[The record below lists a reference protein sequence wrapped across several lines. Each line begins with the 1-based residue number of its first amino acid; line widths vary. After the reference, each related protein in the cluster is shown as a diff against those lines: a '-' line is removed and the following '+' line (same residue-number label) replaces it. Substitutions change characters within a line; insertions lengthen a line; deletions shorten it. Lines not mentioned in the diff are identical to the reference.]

1 MSMRKLLARGWQLGR
16 LTLRHVASAIRVGPR
31 APVLRPRVK
40 QPLQYVLP
48 ARYRFFRHSVGSLAA
63 QLQRQAFRRHR
74 GTLLAFGLGLGF
86 IEQQAE
92 EIRACTTV
100 CDQLQTQFKRK
111 KTKYESSVPLP
122 TIGHCFEDYEIGDPL
137 GKGCNAA
144 VYKAFI
150 SEGANPKSSSKIMTK
165 ERQPES
171 ENEEKKAAVV
181 PDVTSVCSKI
191 ITNNSTVSQETSSLS
206 FIVLKR
212 DPPSE
217 PVGDAGYPSI
227 RNAGYP
233 GTGDAGYPGTR
244 PLGDTSRPLALKM
257 LWNLNAESSSD
268 AILRTMGKELVPTI
282 PNALSGEF
290 SKAKELVLPSYYNI
304 GKLKPHPNI
313 IQIVRAFTAKVPLL
327 TGALEEYPDV
337 LPKSLNPNGFGRS
350 HTLFLVMKS
359 YPCTL
364 KQYLKVC
371 SPWSGY
377 AVQMILQLLEGVD
390 HLVQNGIAHRDLKAD
405 NILVEFDSVGWPRLV
420 ITDFGCCLANCDRG
434 LKLPFTSM
442 EVDRGGN
449 TCLMAPEICTA
460 VPGPRASID
469 YSKSDAWTV
478 GTLAYEILGLPNPFY
493 PHGMNYLESR
503 SYEENK
509 LPPLP
514 DYVHRNVRR
523 VVKLLLCRDPKK
535 RLSARIA
542 ANMLHL
548 QLWNSELL
556 TSAEITAEKLFDWLC
571 YQLLPTCLQFTMSCE
586 STVQTELKRNFL
598 ANLSFE
604 DLNLALDLL
613 LVGEKQLVCQ

>member
-16 LTLRHVASAIRVGPR
+16 LALPHVTPAVRVGPS
-31 APVLRPRVK
+31 APVLRPRVR
-40 QPLQYVLP
+40 QPLQCVLP

-63 QLQRQAFRRHR
+63 QLQRQAFGRGR

-86 IEQQAE
+86 VEQQAE
-92 EIRACTTV
+92 EIRAYTTV

-111 KTKYESSVPLP
+111 KTKYENSVPLP
-122 TIGHCFEDYEIGDPL
+122 TIGHCLEDYKIGDPL

-171 ENEEKKAAVV
+171 KNEEKKAAVV
-181 PDVTSVCSKI
+181 PDISSICSEI
-191 ITNNSTVSQETSSLS
+191 INNSTISQESSSLS
-206 FIVLKR
+206 FVVLER
-212 DPPSE
+212 DPPSG
-217 PVGDAGYPSI
+217 PVEDTSLPEAG
-227 RNAGYP
+227 
-233 GTGDAGYPGTR
+233 
-244 PLGDTSRPLALKM
+244 PLGDTSHPLALKM
-257 LWNLNAESSSD
+257 LWNLNTESSSD

-290 SKAKELVLPSYYNI
+290 NKAKGLVLSSYYNMR
-304 GKLKPHPNI
+304 KLKPHPNI
-313 IQIVRAFTAKVPLL
+313 IQIVRAFTAEFPLL
-327 TGALEEYPDV
+327 TGAWEEYPDV
-337 LPKSLNPNGFGRS
+337 LPKSLNPNGFGCS

-364 KQYLKVC
+364 KQYLEVC

-493 PHGMNYLESR
+493 PRGMNYLESR
-503 SYEENK
+503 NYEENK

-514 DYVHRNVRR
+514 NYIHRNVRQ

-556 TSAEITAEKLFDWLC
+556 ALAEITAEELFDWLC
-571 YQLLPTCLQFTMSCE
+571 YQFLPTCLQFTVSCE

-604 DLNLALDLL
+604 DLNLTLDLL
-613 LVGEKQLVCQ
+613 LAGEKQLKFTNNPVGSKTELGGNKCY